1 MKSATFSKE
10 YKLWIAKEQVKDL
23 ERLLK
28 EAQDNLNL
36 EYEKN
41 GGRNWWQWFWFLL
54 GYYYD

>member
-41 GGRNWWQWFWFLL
+41 GGRNWWQWFWFLF